1 MNKISAKSIQTFVA
15 GALSLSGFHY
25 LFWTPYYVVVS
36 QSIALAV
43 GSMLSGL
50 MLWIGIA
57 MLTGSERA
65 IFWAR
70 VYLLF
75 SIVSEVLFVCF
86 SVFQLLPKPL
96 HLSWWRTTS
105 DLLTSII
112 LLWLLVWS
120 RSERFHQTPPNN
132 QTGGKLP
139 ASVSQD

>member
-15 GALSLSGFHY
+15 GALALSGFHY
-25 LFWTPYYVVVS
+25 LFWIPYDIVVS
-36 QSIALAV
+36 KSIALAA

-57 MLTGSERA
+57 MFTGSERA

-70 VYLLF
+70 VYLLL

-120 RSERFHQTPPNN
+120 RSERFHQMPPNN

-139 ASVSQD
+139 APVSQD